1 MDVQVRRRDADYE
14 LTVDGQHAGRLV
26 LREQDGAVVL
36 EHTYVDDAF
45 SGRGLA
51 GILAQRVLDDLIAQ
65 GVPVVVECEYVLG
78 WLDKHPEYD
87 GSVQRADRGDR
98 QA

>member
-36 EHTYVDDAF
+36 EHTYVDEAF

-87 GSVQRADRGDR
+87 GSVQRADRGDG